1 MSVAFLFFEW
11 AAIPSTIFA
20 GYISDK
26 FFKGY
31 RMPPAIIAIS
41 IIFFCIFGYWQSESL
56 LWVTFFAAIVG
67 CLIYIPQFLASVT
80 NYGYC
85 TTICS
90 RFCCWSSW
98 IHELHC
104 WLQT

>member
-1 MSVAFLFFEW
+1 MSIAFLFFEW

-31 RMPPAIIAIS
+31 RMPPAIIAVS

-56 LWVTFFAAIVG
+56 LWAVSYTHLDVYKRQAWVVFRTSKQELMNTF
-67 CLIYIPQFLASVT
+67 
-80 NYGYC
+80 
-85 TTICS
+85 
-90 RFCCWSSW
+90 
-98 IHELHC
+98 
-104 WLQT
+104 